1 MTMGRIGMDQPGRRM
16 LLSGNEAIARGA
28 LEAGVQVCSG
38 YPGNPASEVVEAL
51 LEVSRDFDLYV
62 EWSTNEMVALEVAGA
77 VAATG
82 LRSLTAM
89 KNLGV
94 DVCSDFLMTVNLSG
108 TKGGFVLVTGDD
120 PAAHSTTTE
129 LDTRNYARMAD
140 VPLLEPSTPQE
151 AKEMT
156 KWAFELSEELGLIC
170 MVRSVTRL
178 SHSRGVVELGVLSRE
193 RRKPEFTAPPP
204 WTSGSS
210 TFACM
215 FHDMLH
221 QKMKTASEKF
231 ETSPFNKYEG
241 PEHPNLLL
249 ITSGPSYTY
258 SAEAVELLGLQDSVG
273 ILKLGTTWPL
283 PEELLFKHLRLAQ
296 EVLFVEEIDPFLEQN
311 VKMLAAEFASRGLK
325 PPKFYGK
332 KSGHLP
338 AVGELNTELVLRAL
352 SGLTGVSYS
361 PRPSEYASRAEELV
375 GGYVP
380 GRSMAFCPGCPHR
393 ASFWVMKRALKWE
406 GREAV
411 VTGDIGCYS
420 MGLLPTGFS
429 VEQTLHCMGAG
440 IGTACGFGK
449 LERFG
454 FDKPV
459 VSVSGDSTF
468 YHACIPALINAK
480 WNSSNLLHVVLDN
493 STTGMTGHQPHPGS
507 GITAS
512 GEPSPPIRVEE
523 LCKGIGVEV
532 RVCDPFEVDEA
543 TKTFYEMLKER
554 GPRVLV
560 FRHPCPLTE
569 SEKKKRKPRVYVDQE
584 KCIGEECGCMA
595 FCSRVLGCPAN
606 IWDYSKG
613 KAKIDEVLCTGC
625 GLCAKLC
632 PAGAI
637 VVEEEK

>member
-1 MTMGRIGMDQPGRRM
+1 MSRIGRDQPGRRM

-51 LEVSRDFDLYV
+51 IEASREFDLYV

-77 VAATG
+77 AAAAG

-108 TKGGFVLVTGDD
+108 TRGGFVLVTGDD
-120 PAAHSTTTE
+120 PSAHSTTTE
-129 LDTRNYARMAD
+129 LDTRSYARLAD

-156 KWAFELSEELGLIC
+156 RWAFELSEELGLLC

-178 SHSRGVVELGVLSRE
+178 SHSRGVVELGPISRE
-193 RRKPEFTAPPP
+193 RRKPELSFPPP

-210 TFACM
+210 SFACM
-215 FHDMLH
+215 FHEALH
-221 QKMKTASEKF
+221 QKMRTAAERF
-231 ETSPFNKYEG
+231 EASPFNRYEG
-241 PEHPNLLL
+241 PEGAEFL
-249 ITSGPSYTY
+249 IVASGPPWTY
-258 SAEAVELLGLQDSVG
+258 AVEAVELLRLGDSVG

-283 PEELLFKHLRLAQ
+283 PEGLLRRHLEHAR

-311 VKMLAAEFASRGLK
+311 VKALAAELSSEGVGPIR
-325 PPKFYGK
+325 FYGK
-332 KSGHLP
+332 RSGHLP
-338 AVGELNTELVLRAL
+338 AVGELNPDLVLRAL
-352 SGLTGVSYS
+352 SSLRGVGYS
-361 PRPSEYASRAEELV
+361 PRGEGYGRRAEELV
-375 GGYVP
+375 GEYVP
-380 GRSMAFCPGCPHR
+380 SRSMAFCPGCPHR
-393 ASFWVMKRALKWE
+393 ASFWVLKRALRWD

-449 LERFG
+449 LGRFG
-454 FDKPV
+454 FDRPV
-459 VSVSGDSTF
+459 VAVSGDSTF
-468 YHACIPALINAK
+468 YHACLPALVNAR
-480 WNSSNLLHVVLDN
+480 WNSSDLLYVVLDN

-507 GITAS
+507 GFTAS
-512 GEPSPPIRVEE
+512 GEPSPPVRIEDVCRGV
-523 LCKGIGVEV
+523 GVEV
-532 RVCDPFEVDEA
+532 RVCDPFQVDEA
-543 TKTFYEMLKER
+543 TRTVFELLQGK

-560 FRHPCPLTE
+560 LRHPCPLTE
-569 SEKKKRKPRVYVDQE
+569 AEKRRKRPRVYVDQE
-584 KCIGEECGCMA
+584 KCLGRECGCMA

-606 IWDYSKG
+606 TWDFSKD
-613 KAKIDEVLCTGC
+613 KARIDEVLCTGC
-625 GLCAKLC
+625 GLCATLC

-637 VVEEEK
+637 VVEEEG